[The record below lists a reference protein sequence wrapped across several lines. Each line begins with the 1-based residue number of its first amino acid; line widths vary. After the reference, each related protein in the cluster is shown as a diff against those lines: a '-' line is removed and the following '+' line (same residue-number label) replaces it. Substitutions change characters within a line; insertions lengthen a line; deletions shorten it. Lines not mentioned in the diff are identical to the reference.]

1 MTELSLLRRY
11 WWAIPIIVLLAANS
25 VLFLVLN
32 SRTADRDQ
40 WRDRAT
46 AEERA
51 HKQTVANYRA
61 ASAEAQRQAQA
72 NVARVKADQAAITER
87 TVHDYQARLA
97 AVDARYERVRA
108 ALAARTDLRSPDP
121 APVSITSDA
130 TCRAYGG
137 TSCDGLLAKL
147 RIAERQAW
155 NLINLREWVAQQA
168 AVKAN
173 FPPSAYP
180 APSDSGGT
188 GEAGEHGIGAQPE
201 DERHF
206 NPE

>member
-1 MTELSLLRRY
+1 MTETSLLGRY

-25 VLFLVLN
+25 ILFLVLN

-87 TVHDYQARLA
+87 TVNDYQARLA

-108 ALAARTDLRSPDP
+108 QLAARTDLRSSDA
-121 APVSITSDA
+121 APVSIASDA
-130 TCRAYGG
+130 TCRAYAG
-137 TSCDGLLAKL
+137 TDCDGLLAKL
-147 RIAERQAW
+147 RVAERQAW
-155 NLINLREWVAQQA
+155 NLVALRKWVQEQA
-168 AVKAN
+168 AVKVE
-173 FPPSAYP
+173 PVPITP
-180 APSDSGGT
+180 GSD
-188 GEAGEHGIGAQPE
+188 
-201 DERHF
+201 
-206 NPE
+206 